1 MCYDEGFT
9 DTEMVRRALIG
20 YLGLTSFM
28 DANVGKILNEVDA
41 QGLWRS
47 TRVLY
52 ASDHGDN
59 LGARG
64 LWGKSTM
71 YEESAGIPMILA
83 GPDVPSGNTVDVP
96 VSLVDVFQTT
106 VDSLGVP
113 AHSEDA
119 GLPGHSLIGIARGD
133 CPKRTVLSEYHAAA
147 SQSGAFMIRHG
158 DYKYIHFAAFRDFV
172 PPPLLFDLRTDPE
185 ELQDL
190 ASDPAHADVL
200 AECRGKLQAMLDPQS
215 VDALARADQRAVIDR
230 HGGREAI
237 LGQGTF
243 RFTPPPGVDP
253 KYFAKAP

>member
-1 MCYDEGFT
+1 
-9 DTEMVRRALIG
+9 
-20 YLGLTSFM
+20 M
-28 DANVGKILNEVDA
+28 D
-41 QGLWRS
+41 
-47 TRVLY
+47 
-52 ASDHGDN
+52 
-59 LGARG
+59 
-64 LWGKSTM
+64 
-71 YEESAGIPMILA
+71 EESAGIPMILA

-200 AECRGKLQAMLDPQS
+200 AECRGKLHAMLDPQS